1 MEENMD
7 KKVANE
13 FENSDVRENE
23 ELFED
28 EQKTIPREYNASS
41 IRVLEGLEAV
51 RKRPAMYIGSTDQ
64 HGLNHLALE
73 VIDNS
78 IDEAMG
84 GFCKNIKVILIEP
97 DQISIEDDGRGFPVD
112 IHPGLG
118 ISGVEVALT
127 KLHAGGKFDENSYK
141 VSGGLHGVGVSVVNG
156 LSEWLTV
163 EVSRNNN
170 VYQQKFERGIPI
182 TSLEIIGTSEKTGSI
197 VTFKPDKDIFET
209 TVFNENF
216 INNRL
221 KELAF
226 LNQKVRIIFEN
237 KITNEIFEYYYE
249 GGINEYLTYLVDG
262 KTTILPEAIY
272 LLKPDDNL
280 FVEFSFNY
288 TGSYGET
295 IFSFVNSINTRD
307 GGTHVVGFK
316 SGILRVIN
324 EKAILL
330 KYNKDQ
336 TKDMFTS
343 EDIRDGLIAI
353 INVRLHDPQFEG
365 QTKGRLGNNFVRKA
379 IEEYV
384 YNEFTYYL
392 DKNPEVAK
400 SVLDRCIISRDSREA
415 AAKARDLVRRKSFLG
430 STILPGKLADCSE
443 KDPAKS
449 EVFIVE
455 GDSAG
460 GSAKQGRDR
469 QTQAILPLRGKILN
483 VEKSNL
489 EKIIVNEEIKSLI
502 AALGTGIEQDFN
514 ISKLRYHKV
523 FIMTDADVDGAH
535 IRTLLLTFFYRYMQP
550 LILNGNIYIAQ
561 PPLYLIMHDRKE
573 KYVYSDQELASYLK
587 TLTGKYEIQRY
598 KGLGEMSA
606 EQLSSTTMSCKN
618 RVILQVTLENL
629 IEAEHMFT
637 VLMGDKVQPRKEFIQ
652 RHAKEVTNLDI

>member
-1 MEENMD
+1 MEEKMD
-7 KKVANE
+7 KKIENE
-13 FENSDVRENE
+13 VENLEVLENE
-23 ELFED
+23 EMIED
-28 EQKTIPREYNASS
+28 EPQVIPREYNASS

-84 GFCKNIKVILIEP
+84 GFCKNIHVILIEP

-170 VYQQKFERGIPI
+170 VYRQKFERGIP
-182 TSLEIIGTSEKTGSI
+182 TTDLEIVGTSEQTGSI

-209 TVFNENF
+209 TIFNENF

-226 LNQKVRIIFEN
+226 LNQKVRITFEN
-237 KITNEIFEYYYE
+237 RMTSEIFEYYYE

-272 LLKPDDNL
+272 LLKPDENL

-295 IFSFVNSINTRD
+295 IFSFVNSINTKD

-400 SVLDRCIISRDSREA
+400 SVLDRCIVSRDSREA
-415 AAKARDLVRRKSFLG
+415 AAKARDLVRRKSFMG

-514 ISKLRYHKV
+514 IAKLRYHKV

-535 IRTLLLTFFYRYMQP
+535 IRTLLLTFFYRYLQP

-587 TLTGKYEIQRY
+587 TVTGKYEIQRY

-606 EQLSSTTMSCKN
+606 QQLNDTTMSSKN
-618 RVILQVTLENL
+618 RVILQVTMENA

-637 VLMGDKVQPRKEFIQ
+637 ILMGDKVQPRKEFIQ
-652 RHAKEVTNLDI
+652 KHAKEVTNLDI

>member
-1 MEENMD
+1 
-7 KKVANE
+7 
-13 FENSDVRENE
+13 
-23 ELFED
+23 
-28 EQKTIPREYNASS
+28 
-41 IRVLEGLEAV
+41 
-51 RKRPAMYIGSTDQ
+51 
-64 HGLNHLALE
+64 
-73 VIDNS
+73 
-78 IDEAMG
+78 MG
-84 GFCKNIKVILIEP
+84 GFCKNIHVILIEP

-170 VYQQKFERGIPI
+170 VYRQKFERGIP
-182 TSLEIIGTSEKTGSI
+182 TTDLEIVGTSEQTGSI

-209 TVFNENF
+209 TIFNENF

-226 LNQKVRIIFEN
+226 LNQKVRITFEN
-237 KITNEIFEYYYE
+237 RMTSEIFEYYYE

-272 LLKPDDNL
+272 LLKPDENL

-295 IFSFVNSINTRD
+295 IFSFVNSINTKD

-400 SVLDRCIISRDSREA
+400 SVLDRCIVSRDSREA
-415 AAKARDLVRRKSFLG
+415 AAKARDLVRRKSFMG

-514 ISKLRYHKV
+514 IAKLRYHKV

-535 IRTLLLTFFYRYMQP
+535 IRTLLLTFFYRYLQP

-587 TLTGKYEIQRY
+587 TVTGKYEIQRY

-606 EQLSSTTMSCKN
+606 QQLNDTTMSSKN
-618 RVILQVTLENL
+618 RVILQVTMENA

-637 VLMGDKVQPRKEFIQ
+637 ILMGDKVQPRKEFIQ
-652 RHAKEVTNLDI
+652 KHAKEVTNLDI

>member
-1 MEENMD
+1 MEENFD
-7 KKVANE
+7 KKVETELEKNE
-13 FENSDVRENE
+13 LEQIE
-23 ELFED
+23 ELGEIED
-28 EQKTIPREYNASS
+28 KIVHREYNASS

-84 GFCKNIKVILIEP
+84 GHCKNIKVTLIEP
-97 DQISIEDDGRGFPVD
+97 DLISIQDDGRGFPVD

-156 LSEWLTV
+156 LSEWLIV

-170 VYQQKFERGIPI
+170 VYRQKFERGIPC
-182 TSLEIIGTSEKTGSI
+182 TTLEIVGSSEKTGSI
-197 VTFKPDKDIFET
+197 VTFRPDAEIFET
-209 TVFNENF
+209 TTFNDSF

-226 LNQKVRIIFEN
+226 LNQKVRIIFDN
-237 KITNEIFEYYYE
+237 QVTNEIWEYYYE
-249 GGINEYLTYLVDG
+249 GGINEYLTYLVNG

-272 LLKPDDNL
+272 LLKPDDSL

-288 TGSYGET
+288 TSSYGET
-295 IFSFVNSINTRD
+295 VFSFVNSINTKD

-316 SGILRVIN
+316 TGILKVIN

-392 DKNPEVAK
+392 DKNPEIAK
-400 SVLDRCIISRDSREA
+400 SVLDRCLISRESREA

-430 STILPGKLADCSE
+430 STVLPGKLADCSE

-489 EKIIVNEEIKSLI
+489 EKIIGNEEIKSLI

-514 ISKLRYHKV
+514 ITKLRYHKV

-606 EQLSSTTMSCKN
+606 EQLSTTTMSIKN
-618 RVILQVTLENL
+618 RVILQVTMENL
-629 IEAEHMFT
+629 MEAEHMFT